1 MVDKFLE
8 AFVGSYRRFRGASG
22 KAHLADVGT
31 EDSVLGLGLELL
43 DLPVGHILVLVL
55 CDTRF
60 DAV

>member
-43 DLPVGHILVLVL
+43 DLPVGHNAA
-55 CDTRF
+55 TS
-60 DAV
+60 